1 MDIAAFSDEQLAGQ
15 RLMVG
20 FDGTELNQDLMF
32 LIDTLKVGGIILFYL
47 PETCRMKTRL
57 NSCVFRFRI
66 IPGHAASRRFLLP

>member
-32 LIDTLKVGGIILFYL
+32 LIETLKVGGIILFAGNLSNKNYRRL
-47 PETCRMKTRL
+47 IFASAKHYYVKTDYIAGL
-57 NSCVFRFRI
+57 
-66 IPGHAASRRFLLP
+66 